1 LGDFMR
7 LLIINPNSSASVTA
21 RINAAAQAACQ
32 PGETITT
39 ICATG
44 APDLIVT
51 PADAQRAA
59 QAVTQTLSASRQ
71 VVDGVILASFGDTGL
86 DAVRSQTRVPVVG
99 IAQSAYAMASV
110 LGPRMSIVSFAPMMA
125 EALRK
130 TAFGYGHG
138 DRVAAMHMVEGASWD
153 DPGAIQDRLAPQL
166 LALCQ
171 KSARE
176 DQVSSIVLGGGPLA
190 GLAARLQPQ
199 VPVPVI
205 DGTTAAIA
213 TLRVAL
219 GASPPQADS
228 TTRQAALA

>member
-1 LGDFMR
+1 MN

-21 RINAAAQAACQ
+21 RIDAAAHAARQ
-32 PGETITT
+32 PGERITT

-44 APDLIVT
+44 APELIVT
-51 PADAQRAA
+51 PEDASAA
-59 QAVTQTLSASRQ
+59 ELAVTQTLANWHQ
-71 VVDGVILASFGDTGL
+71 PVDGVILASFGDTGL
-86 DAVRSQTRVPVVG
+86 DAVRAQTRVPVVG

-110 LGPRMSIVSFAPMMA
+110 LGPRMSIVSFAPTMA

-130 TAFGYGHG
+130 TALGYGHG
-138 DRVAAMHMVEGASWD
+138 DRLAAMHMVEGASWD
-153 DPGAIQDRLAPQL
+153 DPGAIQDQLAPQL

-176 DQVSSIVLGGGPLA
+176 DGVSSIVLGGGPLA
-190 GLAARLQPQ
+190 GLAARLQSR
-199 VPVPVI
+199 VGVSLI

-219 GASPPQADS
+219 GADPHTQAPGH
-228 TTRQAALA
+228 RVLHG

>member
-1 LGDFMR
+1 MK

-21 RINAAAQAACQ
+21 RIDAAAQTARQ
-32 PGETITT
+32 PGEEITT

-51 PADAQRAA
+51 PADAQAAEAAVTRTLAA
-59 QAVTQTLSASRQ
+59 QTAQ
-71 VVDGVILASFGDTGL
+71 VDGIILASFGDTGL
-86 DAVRSQTRVPVVG
+86 DAVRAQTSVPVVG

-110 LGPRMSIVSFAPMMA
+110 LGPRMAIVSFAPAMA

-130 TAFGYGHG
+130 TALGYGHG
-138 DRVAAMHMVEGASWD
+138 DRLAAMHMVTGATWD
-153 DPGAIQDRLAPQL
+153 DPGEIQDRLAPQL

-171 KSARE
+171 HSAHV
-176 DQVSSIVLGGGPLA
+176 DGVSSIVLGGGPLA
-190 GLAARLQPQ
+190 GLAMRLQGQ
-199 VPVPVI
+199 VAVPVI

-219 GASPPQADS
+219 GTVP
-228 TTRQAALA
+228 AATAPILPALHA

>member
-1 LGDFMR
+1 MK
-7 LLIINPNSSASVTA
+7 LLIINPNSSVTVTA

-32 PGETITT
+32 PGEEITT
-39 ICATG
+39 IRAQG
-44 APDLIVT
+44 APDLIIT
-51 PADAQRAA
+51 PEDAQRAA
-59 QAVTQTLSASRQ
+59 QAVTQTLSAWSAP
-71 VVDGVILASFGDTGL
+71 VDGVILASFGDTGL
-86 DAVRSQTRVPVVG
+86 DAVRAQTSVPVVG

-110 LGPRMSIVSFAPMMA
+110 LGARMSIVSFSPSMA

-130 TAFGYGHG
+130 TALSYGHAE
-138 DRVAAMHMVEGASWD
+138 RLVAMHMVEGAVWD
-153 DPGAIQDRLAPQL
+153 DPGAIQDQLAPAL

-176 DQVSSIVLGGGPLA
+176 DGVGSIVLGGGPLA

-199 VPVPVI
+199 VTVPVI

-219 GASPPQADS
+219 RQVPPRRDAAP
-228 TTRQAALA
+228 RQAARA

>member
-1 LGDFMR
+1 MK

-32 PGETITT
+32 PGEAITT
-39 ICATG
+39 IRATD

-51 PADAQRAA
+51 PEDAQAA
-59 QAVTQTLSASRQ
+59 ERAVTQTLSAWRQ
-71 VVDGVILASFGDTGL
+71 PVDGVILASFGDTGL
-86 DAVRSQTRVPVVG
+86 DAVRALTRVPVVG

-110 LGPRMSIVSFAPMMA
+110 LGPRMSIVSFAPTMA

-130 TAFGYGHG
+130 TALGYGHG
-138 DRVAAMHMVEGASWD
+138 NRVAAMHMVEGASWD
-153 DPGAIQDRLAPQL
+153 DPGEIQHQLAPQL
-166 LALCQ
+166 LALCR

-176 DQVSSIVLGGGPLA
+176 DQVNSIVLGGGPLA
-190 GLAARLQPQ
+190 GLAARLQSQ
-199 VPVPVI
+199 VNVPLI

-219 GASPPQADS
+219 TGTSLAEL
-228 TTRQAALA
+228 TRDRMVQT